1 MTTSQMEELR
11 VECTEALGSDYRSMN
26 SCSDSDN
33 EHKCQIRKK
42 KKPGLLVAAG
52 EQFNPYKTSVL
63 DRVEMKPIFT
73 ASGFQFGITSPMQT
87 RHRSFPRFGG
97 TPQGL
102 MSFAD
107 SFAHR
112 RNEMDFCGPSLSS
125 CSSTRSTLDTSVSL
139 TPGHSPLF
147 SSNENLSFQVS
158 YLIFLHVTITL
169 ILYLIRMSNLSI
181 INIFISRCNLLMW
194 RIPVH
199 YSLQNLLHV
208 NNLLSTF
215 LPNLM
220 SRSIHQPVFVIT
232 NWTERVMATIQVHKW
247 L

>member
-11 VECTEALGSDYRSMN
+11 VECTEALGSDYGSTD
-26 SCSDSDN
+26 SCSDSEN
-33 EHKCQIRKK
+33 EHKRQIRKK
-42 KKPGLLVAAG
+42 KKPGLLVAAC
-52 EQFNPYKTSVL
+52 EQFNPYNTSVFN
-63 DRVEMKPIFT
+63 RVETKPIFS

-87 RHRSFPRFGG
+87 RHRSFPTFGG

-125 CSSTRSTLDTSVSL
+125 CSSTGSTPDTSVSL

-147 SSNENLSFQVS
+147 SLNQNVSFQVS
-158 YLIFLHVTITL
+158 YLIFLHVTIML
-169 ILYLIRMSNLSI
+169 ILYLITMSHLSI
-181 INIFISRCNLLMW
+181 INVYISRCNLLMW

-199 YSLQNLLHV
+199 YSLQRRRHV
-208 NNLLSTF
+208 NNF

-220 SRSIHQPVFVIT
+220 SRSIHQAVFVIT
-232 NWTERVMATIQVHKW
+232 NSTEWEMATIQVQKW

>member
-11 VECTEALGSDYRSMN
+11 VECTEALGSDYGSTD

-33 EHKCQIRKK
+33 EHKSQIRKK

-63 DRVEMKPIFT
+63 DRVETKPIFT
-73 ASGFQFGITSPMQT
+73 ASGFQFGITSPMQM
-87 RHRSFPRFGG
+87 RHRSFPSFGD

-125 CSSTRSTLDTSVSL
+125 CSSTGSTPDTSVSL

-147 SSNENLSFQVS
+147 FSNENLSFQVS

-169 ILYLIRMSNLSI
+169 ILYLIRMSHLSI
-181 INIFISRCNLLMW
+181 INVFISRCNLMMW

-199 YSLQNLLHV
+199 YSLQHRLHV

-232 NWTERVMATIQVHKW
+232 NWTEWEMATIQVHKW